1 MRWRCALLAA
11 TLVAA
16 IVSPTDSQAQAASRT
31 RFCLEERGPEQC
43 WATVLL
49 SPGIH
54 AIAGTSGDW
63 AGTGGPS
70 GDPVRI
76 RHFKPMQY
84 TLSLALLRDIRQR
97 DAAGGFVQV
106 GLANKQQIRVA
117 AGGRYRWRLGDRVAI
132 DASPGLVHMQIPGE
146 GSSGP
151 ADHEPRI
158 GGTTD
163 LDLHLD
169 HWAILTT
176 RLDVIPTKRSGT
188 AVGFG
193 AGLKVDGSP
202 GNGVVLALVTAAL
215 AGLMYAAFYISLQD

>member
-11 TLVAA
+11 TLAVTVA
-16 IVSPTDSQAQAASRT
+16 SPADAQTPVAPRT
-31 RFCLEERGPEQC
+31 TFCLEERGPQQC

-49 SPGIH
+49 SPAIH

-70 GDPVRI
+70 GSPVRI

-97 DAAGGFVQV
+97 DAIGGFLQV
-106 GLANKQQIRVA
+106 GLANKQQVRVA

-176 RLDVIPTKRSGT
+176 RLDVIPTKYSGT

-202 GNGVVLALVTAAL
+202 GNGVVVGLIATALVMLAYAAL
-215 AGLMYAAFYISLQD
+215 YISIQD